1 MTRLLL
7 LSLLLPLLAACGS
20 TPTEIYSLSATAPRP
35 VTPAPAGA
43 PLIYVDQAVVADYAD
58 RSQMVTR
65 SGAHLVTLQEFAV
78 WSEPPGELITAT
90 LVDELATRF
99 GDDRVLATPAALY
112 ADPDWRIELTV
123 LRFDVDEAGQAVIDV
138 RWALL
143 GGRAETLAATK
154 RQLIVTRAA
163 DPLSPASRVTAL
175 REGLAQ
181 LAAGIADSVVSF
193 ARAAREVIVVVC
205 DEPASITDAYAMIK
219 VLHRDYGVERFHVLA
234 NQAKGAQHGRDL
246 FSRLARVSEKFL
258 DVTLNYLGAVPY
270 DDCLRKAV
278 QKQTSVVESFPRS
291 PSAMAFRQVAKKAM
305 QWPVPR
311 NMEGHLEFFIERLV
325 NFSGQDQSV

>member
-181 LAAGIADSVVSF
+181 LAAGIADSI
-193 ARAAREVIVVVC
+193 AA
-205 DEPASITDAYAMIK
+205 A
-219 VLHRDYGVERFHVLA
+219 G
-234 NQAKGAQHGRDL
+234 
-246 FSRLARVSEKFL
+246 
-258 DVTLNYLGAVPY
+258 
-270 DDCLRKAV
+270 
-278 QKQTSVVESFPRS
+278 
-291 PSAMAFRQVAKKAM
+291 
-305 QWPVPR
+305 
-311 NMEGHLEFFIERLV
+311 
-325 NFSGQDQSV
+325 